1 MKPVDSCP
9 FRGCLIATT
18 SSSCAAEPA
27 PKKSRFAP
35 TAAHQSHLLQQTC
48 SSFRIQTSGAGCSD
62 PLSISWRA
70 GFPNFEDQ
78 ISEAGCSSFSLA
90 GYLSFL
96 NFLFDQSAS
105 SSPFSPKSHCAQT
118 YQVSVNQINYNDFIR
133 NCDMIEE
140 DQKKKLELYSSHCK
154 SVLSYLNQNTKTT
167 KLPRHFFW
175 SNKENLYATVGVDRQ
190 EKKPETQIA
199 DLPLLCCCGHCSPF
213 YPHFVVA

>member
-35 TAAHQSHLLQQTC
+35 TAAHRPHLLQQTC

-62 PLSISWRA
+62 PLLISWRA

-90 GYLSFL
+90 DYLSFL
-96 NFLFDQSAS
+96 NFLFGQSAS
-105 SSPFSPKSHCAQT
+105 SSPFSPKSNCGQT

-133 NCDMIEE
+133 NCDMTKEE
-140 DQKKKLELYSSHCK
+140 EFGIVHKSLQDCFVLLESK
-154 SVLSYLNQNTKTT
+154 PQNQNQKFGT
-167 KLPRHFFW
+167 
-175 SNKENLYATVGVDRQ
+175 SVGPP
-190 EKKPETQIA
+190 KKNYI
-199 DLPLLCCCGHCSPF
+199 
-213 YPHFVVA
+213 